1 MLSTRRARLTY
12 LPIMLSAMA
21 GLGWLAALVFRL
33 ALESGHGEAW
43 LTAWVLAFVVA
54 LPTAMLLLAAFAAVG
69 RNRPDRGIIPNA
81 GVNIP

>member
-12 LPIMLSAMA
+12 LPIMLAA
-21 GLGWLAALVFRL
+21 LVGLGWLAVIVFRL
-33 ALESGHGEAW
+33 ALESGRGEAW
-43 LTAWVLAFVVA
+43 MTAWVLSFVVA

-69 RNRPDRGIIPNA
+69 RSRPAHGIIPNA